1 METKL
6 TGKRI
11 ILPLIFLLTGVI
23 GHSQD
28 SLLTMLEDSSKSS
41 SATFPVRGTF
51 KAIHLINAQTIESP
65 AKHDLNFIIMH
76 RFGKL
81 NDGAYNF
88 FGLDNASIRLG
99 LDYGI
104 TDRLGIGIGRSSFEK
119 TFDGYAKYKLL
130 QQTDGATKIPVSVS
144 LLASIQHLT
153 LRSDTFVSAQNK
165 TSFVTQLLIA
175 RKFSSALSLL
185 VAPTYIHYNR
195 YPLLRSAK
203 EVFAATV
210 GGRLKFTK
218 RMAITAEYNY
228 LIPGM
233 LDAVELHHSLS
244 LGIDIE
250 TGGHVFQLV
259 FTNSNGMIESQYIG
273 KTDGSWGDG
282 DIFFGFNV
290 SRNFTLGQ
298 KREKQKGK
306 EKEW

>member
-6 TGKRI
+6 LSTR
-11 ILPLIFLLTGVI
+11 ILPLIILLLTGTVGI
-23 GHSQD
+23 TQD

-41 SATFPVRGTF
+41 QATVAVEGAF
-51 KAIHLINAQTIESP
+51 KAIHLVNTQTTESP
-65 AKHDLNFIIMH
+65 GKKELNFIIMH

-104 TDRLGIGIGRSSFEK
+104 SDRLGVGIGRSSFEK
-119 TFDGYAKYKLL
+119 TFDGYVKYKLL
-130 QQTDGATKIPVSVS
+130 QQSSGKKTVPINIS
-144 LLASIQHLT
+144 LLVAVNHLT

-165 TSFVTQLLIA
+165 TSYITQAIIA
-175 RKFSSALSLL
+175 RKFSSALSLM

-195 YPLLRSAK
+195 YPVLRSAK

-233 LDAVELHHSLS
+233 LDAVDLEHSLS
-244 LGIDIE
+244 LGLDIE

-273 KTDGSWGDG
+273 KTNGSWGNG

-290 SRNFTLGQ
+290 SRNFSFN
-298 KREKQKGK
+298 K
-306 EKEW
+306 EKKKNW

>member
-1 METKL
+1 METKPL
-6 TGKRI
+6 GSRI
-11 ILPLIFLLTGVI
+11 LSLIIFFLAGSVAR
-23 GHSQD
+23 SQD
-28 SLLTMLEDSSKSS
+28 SLLTMLEDSAKTASGS
-41 SATFPVRGTF
+41 FIVGGTF
-51 KAIHLINAQTIESP
+51 KAIHLINTQTTESP
-65 AKHDLNFIIMH
+65 GKKELNFIIMH

-104 TDRLGIGIGRSSFEK
+104 TDRLAVGIGRSSFEK
-119 TFDGYAKYKLL
+119 TFDGYVKYKIIQQASGA
-130 QQTDGATKIPVSVS
+130 QQTPVSVS
-144 LLASIQHLT
+144 LLAAINHST

-165 TSFVTQLLIA
+165 TSYVTQLIVA
-175 RKFSSALSLL
+175 RKFTPSLSLL

-195 YPLLRSAK
+195 YPVLKSAK
-203 EVFAATV
+203 EVFAATI

-218 RMAITAEYNY
+218 RMAVTAEYNY

-233 LDAVELHHSLS
+233 LDAVDLQHSLS
-244 LGIDIE
+244 LGFDIE

-282 DIFFGFNV
+282 DIFFGFNI
-290 SRNFTLGQ
+290 SRNFSFN
-298 KREKQKGK
+298 KDK
-306 EKEW
+306 EKEKKW